1 MSKELHEDVLKT
13 QKDQKSQ
20 SFSFVIP
27 TTKCNWKK
35 LYLGHAWGN
44 LQSQRVAEKTKI
56 YH

>member
-1 MSKELHEDVLKT
+1 MSKELHEDV
-13 QKDQKSQ
+13 QKSQ